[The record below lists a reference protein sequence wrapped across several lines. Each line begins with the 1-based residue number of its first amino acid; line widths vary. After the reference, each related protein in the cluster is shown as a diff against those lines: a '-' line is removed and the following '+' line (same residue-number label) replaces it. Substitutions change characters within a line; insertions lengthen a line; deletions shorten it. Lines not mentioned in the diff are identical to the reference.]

1 MRHFFGMSDEID
13 KKWLYFLEKS
23 INFSVII
30 SSDSVDKLIYWGAL
44 PDKKKLLYMYNHL
57 IIEY

>member
-23 INFSVII
+23 IDLFFCHN
-30 SSDSVDKLIYWGAL
+30 K
-44 PDKKKLLYMYNHL
+44 
-57 IIEY
+57 

>member
-23 INFSVII
+23 IDLFFLS
-30 SSDSVDKLIYWGAL
+30 
-44 PDKKKLLYMYNHL
+44 
-57 IIEY
+57 